1 MMPIHCSDNVLNMSV
16 HFTVHLKMVKMV
28 KSVLWIFYYKK
39 IVHNG
44 YSLWQWSLVVEYLVE
59 KHKRS
64 QELGNHRLK
73 KSYGLHKFW
82 MFPYSVFFFFFQ
94 PWGKEMHWIFYWH
107 DQLLCKSFFFISLV
121 YFFLSLSTYLSLK
134 N

>member
-64 QELGNHRLK
+64 QEFGNHILK
-73 KSYGLHKFW
+73 KSYGLHKF
-82 MFPYSVFFFFFQ
+82 
-94 PWGKEMHWIFYWH
+94 
-107 DQLLCKSFFFISLV
+107 
-121 YFFLSLSTYLSLK
+121 
-134 N
+134 